1 LSKIKNTTKNILF
14 LGSFVKKNNTGGSLM
29 IDYILNNFSSENIFW
44 LNTRPNFK
52 LASANESLNIYDSSN
67 NEQLLDSLFNYLV
80 WAIDF
85 NILRRLIFS
94 QKIPFFLSH
103 IFYLFHKN
111 LWSQIQLFL
120 VNKYVRKNDINYCLI
135 SLDNDFIIFSHA
147 FIKQTHKNKIIS
159 IVSDD
164 PGASL
169 KMYGVPDKIV
179 DNIQKLF
186 IVALKKSNT
195 IAVISEGMQ
204 NYYKKL
210 ANVSSIITYPVNST
224 RLLRKEEMITPSTS
238 KIKIIHIGHLRISEI
253 DNLNIF
259 ISALNDSIIDYEF
272 YFIGRDADRYEL
284 VNLNNKIKILGWV
297 SQLELEQYIST
308 SNYAYVPYSF
318 KKENNVFVST
328 SFPSKVTSFLKL
340 GIPIIHHGPA
350 ISSVSNFINK
360 YGVGFN
366 VNTNDRSI
374 VEQHI
379 LSIVNNI
386 DINKIKLRCLEIASS
401 ELDSPSIAYKYVKM
415 IDEINN

>member
-1 LSKIKNTTKNILF
+1 MSKIKNILF
-14 LGSFVKKNNTGGSLM
+14 LGSFVKKNNTGGSVG

-52 LASANESLNIYDSSN
+52 FALANESLNVYDSIN
-67 NEQLLDSLFNYLV
+67 NEQFLDSLFNYLV

-94 QKIPFFLSH
+94 QKIPFFISH

-111 LWSQIQLFL
+111 LWSQIQLFF
-120 VNKYVRKNDINYCLI
+120 VNKYIRKNDINYCLI

-147 FIKQTHKNKIIS
+147 FIKQTHKIKIIS

-179 DNIQKLF
+179 VNIQKLF
-186 IVALKKSNT
+186 ILALKKSNT

-204 NYYKKL
+204 NYYKQL
-210 ANVSSIITYPVNST
+210 ANVSSIITYPVNT
-224 RLLRKEEMITPSTS
+224 TKLLRKEEIIAPSSS

-259 ISALNDSIIDYEF
+259 ISALNESEIDYEF
-272 YFIGRDADRYEL
+272 YFLGRNAERYEL
-284 VNLNNKIKILGWV
+284 VNSNNKIKILGWV
-297 SQLELEQYIST
+297 SQLELEKYVST

-328 SFPSKVTSFLKL
+328 SFPNKVTSFLKL

-350 ISSVSNFINK
+350 ISSVSNFIKK

-366 VNTNDRSI
+366 VNTNEKSI
-374 VEQHI
+374 VEKCI
-379 LSIVNNI
+379 RNIANNS
-386 DINKIKLRCLEIASS
+386 DINKMKLRCLEIAMS

-415 IDEINN
+415 IDDFNN